1 MLQNYINFKFGESIA
16 DFQTNIYTY
25 ILKQKDCL
33 VTDYLERNIYDFVTE
48 VILPTEANTKEDID
62 TVYS

>member
-1 MLQNYINFKFGESIA
+1 MKAPEWIGLQNYINFKFGESIA

-33 VTDYLERNIYDFVTE
+33 VTDYLERNIYDFVKKT
-48 VILPTEANTKEDID
+48 
-62 TVYS
+62 